1 MNRAVFQAQFTDL
14 SSEQRDLL
22 QEYYRLTKSGLS
34 TSEEELDRLANIW
47 KSAEEDLVLSK
58 WLSLIDLLY
67 TNVPF
72 AYEADDDD
80 RRAYMSEY
88 IGLLANEQLD
98 NSNAHLSKTLDQ
110 DAVCVG
116 SREGECVLICP
127 DGSGYV
133 RRSSQ
138 EITSMSDTERENWSC
153 DRCNSKLSE
162 HKISCTETS
171 VS

>member
-1 MNRAVFQAQFTDL
+1 MNRVVFQDQFTDL
-14 SSEQRDLL
+14 SSKRRGLL
-22 QEYYRLTKSGLS
+22 WEYYRLTTSALS
-34 TSEEELDRLANIW
+34 TSEEELDRLARIW
-47 KSAEEDLVLSK
+47 ESAEEDLVLSK

-72 AYEADDDD
+72 SYEADDDD
-80 RRAYMSEY
+80 RRAYLSEY

-98 NSNAHLSKTLDQ
+98 NSNAHLSEQLDQ
-110 DAVCVG
+110 DAMCVG

-133 RRSSQ
+133 RRPSQ
-138 EITSMSDTERENWSC
+138 EMTSMSDTERENWSC
-153 DRCNSKLSE
+153 DRCNRKLSE
-162 HKISCTETS
+162 HKLSCTETL